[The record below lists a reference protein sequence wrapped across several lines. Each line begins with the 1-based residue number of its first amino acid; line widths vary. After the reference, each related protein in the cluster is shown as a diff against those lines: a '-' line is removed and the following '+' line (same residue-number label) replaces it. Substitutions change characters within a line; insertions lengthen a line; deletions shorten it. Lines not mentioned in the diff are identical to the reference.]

1 MGPLHSAHR
10 LAQVLGVS
18 HSDLKAIAAQ
28 AGGFYEP
35 FDRRKTRGEGKW
47 RHIDNP
53 KEELKQI
60 QRRIQRRILR
70 RFTFPETVLGGVRKR
85 SISDN
90 AHFHVGQPVVVTIDL
105 RDCFPRTS
113 HQDVFGAF
121 RRELDCS
128 TPVASLL
135 TQLTT
140 LHRHVPQGAPTSLSV
155 VNLTLLPL
163 HDDILAVA
171 TSLGLRASLWVDDIT
186 VSGTRAR
193 DAIAPIISAVMRRGH
208 AVRCKKVFVHPAA
221 RTQSV
226 TGVVVNRK
234 LSAGRLR
241 VQEIRNRIIDLADQP
256 LVPHNDLISVR
267 GQIIQVRSICE
278 SQGQSL
284 ERLAAELLPAPGV
297 SVPRARLDET
307 RPCPNPSR
315 HTYMSGE

>member
-1 MGPLHSAHR
+1 M
-10 LAQVLGVS
+10 LGAG
-18 HSDLKAIAAQ
+18 HSDLKTMAAH

-35 FDRRKTRGEGKW
+35 FDRRKRQGEGKW

-53 KEELKQI
+53 KKELKQI

-113 HQDVFGAF
+113 YREVFGAF
-121 RRELDCS
+121 RRELRCS
-128 TPVASLL
+128 TAVASLL

-140 LHRHVPQGAPTSLSV
+140 LHCHVPQGAPTSLSV

-163 HDDILAVA
+163 HDEILAAA

-186 VSGTRAR
+186 VSGARAR
-193 DAIAPIISAVMRRGH
+193 EAIAPIIGAVARHGH
-208 AVRCKKVFVHPAA
+208 AVRCKKVFVYPAA
-221 RTQSV
+221 RTQRV

-234 LSAGRLR
+234 ESAGHLR
-241 VQEIRNRIIDLADQP
+241 VQEIRNRIVDVANQRVIL
-256 LVPHNDLISVR
+256 HNDLISVR
-267 GQIIQVRSICE
+267 GQIIQIKSICE
-278 SQGQSL
+278 SQGESL
-284 ERLAAELLPAPGV
+284 ERLAEKLLPESGISA
-297 SVPRARLDET
+297 PRARLDET

-315 HTYMSGE
+315 HTYMSVE